1 MSRPVRQTGLVYTK
15 RPKVKG
21 ARSYREIAEVL
32 GDISYVQVGNIL
44 NAAFRKVARETFIG
58 LNGREPTRV
67 ELNNLARNE
76 GFQELMVELLEEKK

>member
-15 RPKVKG
+15 RPKVNG
-21 ARSYREIAEVL
+21 ARSYREIAEVM

-44 NAAFRKVARETFIG
+44 NAAFRKVARETFIQ